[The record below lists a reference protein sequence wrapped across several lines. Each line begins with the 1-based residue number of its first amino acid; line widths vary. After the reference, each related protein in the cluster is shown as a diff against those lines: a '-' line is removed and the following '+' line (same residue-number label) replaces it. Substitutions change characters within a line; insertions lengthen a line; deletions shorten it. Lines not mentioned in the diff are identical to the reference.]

1 MNDNDRVNVADRI
14 APRVNRYYLK
24 VSRQCMIAGIALL
37 VVFVSYVVFVASFFG
52 EYITYDNLRYL
63 VRDWN
68 AMTVPGNQEFT
79 DIVYTAARNTR
90 FTTFRNGLALYD
102 SEKYS
107 YYDESGICLIEDDT
121 GYADPASSS
130 SARYLLLYDIG
141 GTGYSLYNQLTKIIS
156 RNTDRAI
163 ITGDVADDGTM
174 VLVTRSRETK
184 FVAEVYNS
192 AFTKIMNIYKENYVL
207 DAAISPDG
215 NTVII
220 CSAVPAE
227 TDFNLEVEILRTGSS
242 ERTARMTYEH
252 TMPLDIRAYEN
263 GFVLLCDNGLYFFDY
278 EGHINQST
286 AFDGMTLASADI
298 GDSTVAVAG
307 QVNALGS
314 ENRII
319 VCSLDGT
326 VLYDQTIEERISG
339 ITASVNPD
347 DALAYTRTANSITK
361 ILPDK
366 TAEVHHPESGEI
378 IAVIARQ
385 KGALVCRESGAYIWV
400 GNESDE

>member
-1 MNDNDRVNVADRI
+1 VLFLLFYHRI
-14 APRVNRYYLK
+14 FAVTFDENFAAATGLRTNAYNLL
-24 VSRQCMIAGIALL
+24 IA
-37 VVFVSYVVFVASFFG
+37 V
-52 EYITYDNLRYL
+52 IT
-63 VRDWN
+63 
-68 AMTVPGNQEFT
+68 
-79 DIVYTAARNTR
+79 
-90 FTTFRNGLALYD
+90 
-102 SEKYS
+102 
-107 YYDESGICLIEDDT
+107 
-121 GYADPASSS
+121 
-130 SARYLLLYDIG
+130 
-141 GTGYSLYNQLTKIIS
+141 
-156 RNTDRAI
+156 AI
-163 ITGDVADDGTM
+163 II
-174 VLVTRSRETK
+174 VLAMNLVGSLLISALIIFPALSAMRLFRSFR
-184 FVAEVYNS
+184 A
-192 AFTKIMNIYKENYVL
+192 
-207 DAAISPDG
+207 
-215 NTVII
+215 VII

-278 EGHINQST
+278 EGHINKST

-319 VCSLDGT
+319 VCSLYGT

-347 DALAYTRTANSITK
+347 DALAYTRAANSLTK

-366 TAEVHHPESGEI
+366 TAEVHHPEPGEI